1 MATETRNLVAPS
13 TSSRSLPAA
22 GSWPQRAPD
31 GRTCSSLTGVWV
43 RGDLEW
49 GTIPGLLRAA
59 ADQHGD
65 RCAIE
70 DGAFSLTF
78 SELRTLVLRA
88 SRGLFALDISAGDRV
103 AIWAPNVWEW
113 VVSALAIHEVGA
125 VLVPINTRYK
135 GAEARFIID
144 RSGAKALFTVDG
156 FLGLDFASLLERPE
170 LPTVIFRKNWDDFL
184 AAGRDGSVQVSG
196 DDLSDILFTSGTT
209 GHPKGVMTT
218 HAQSL
223 RAFADWSRVV
233 GLRAGDRYLVVAP
246 FFRCFGYKAGWL
258 AWLMT
263 GATILPQ
270 PVFDA
275 SAVLARIASDRISV
289 LPGPPALYQSFLL
302 QDLDGVDLSSLRLAV
317 TGAASIPVQLI
328 ERMRDELG
336 FETVI
341 TGYGLTEACG
351 IATMCRFDDDPVTIA
366 TTSGRAI
373 PEVEV
378 RVVDPEG
385 AEVTRGLPGEVVV
398 RGYNVM
404 KGYLDDPHSTSE
416 ALRDG
421 WLHTGDI
428 GVMDDRGYLKITD
441 RLKDMFICGGF
452 NAYPAEIEHALLAHP
467 GVTEVAVIGIPDDRL
482 GEVGMA
488 WVVAREALD
497 PDQLIAWARDRLAN
511 FKVPR
516 RIAIV
521 ESLPRNASAKVKK
534 FELRERYDAMA

>member
-1 MATETRNLVAPS
+1 M
-13 TSSRSLPAA
+13 
-22 GSWPQRAPD
+22 
-31 GRTCSSLTGVWV
+31 

-49 GTIPGLLRAA
+49 GTIPGLLRSAA
-59 ADQHGD
+59 RQHGA

-70 DGAFSLTF
+70 DGEVQLSFD
-78 SELRTLVLRA
+78 ELEDAVA
-88 SRGLFALDISAGDRV
+88 QAARGLYALDVAPGDRV

-113 VVSALAIHEVGA
+113 VVVALAIHTVGG

-135 GAEARFIID
+135 GAEARYILD
-144 RSGAKALFTVDG
+144 RSGARVLFTVNG
-156 FLGLDFASLLERPE
+156 FLGLDFADMLDRPD
-170 LPTVIFRKNWDDFL
+170 LPTVIFRENWDAFL
-184 AAGRDGSVQVSG
+184 AAGVEGSAEVRP

-218 HAQSL
+218 HAQTL

-246 FFRCFGYKAGWL
+246 FFHCFGYKAGWL
-258 AWLMT
+258 ACLMS

-275 SAVLARIASDRISV
+275 GAVLARIGRDRISV

-302 QDLDGVDLSSLRLAV
+302 QDRSDLDVSTLRLAV
-317 TGAASIPVQLI
+317 TGAATIPVRLI

-336 FETVI
+336 FDTVI

-373 PEVEV
+373 PDVEV
-378 RVVDPEG
+378 RVISASG
-385 AEVTRGLPGEVVV
+385 SEVPRGQPGEVVV

-404 KGYLDDPHSTSE
+404 KGYLDDPGSTAE
-416 ALRDG
+416 ALREG

-428 GVMDDRGYLKITD
+428 GIMDERGYLRITD

-452 NAYPAEIEHALLAHP
+452 NAYPAEIEHALLEHP
-467 GVTEVAVIGIPDDRL
+467 SVDEVAVIGIPDPRL

-488 WVVAREALD
+488 WVVSRDGLD
-497 PDQLIAWARDRLAN
+497 PDQLITWARERLAN

-516 RIAIV
+516 RVALV
-521 ESLPRNASAKVKK
+521 DGLPRNASAKVMK
-534 FELRERYDAMA
+534 FALRERFDAMA

>member
-1 MATETRNLVAPS
+1 M
-13 TSSRSLPAA
+13 
-22 GSWPQRAPD
+22 
-31 GRTCSSLTGVWV
+31 
-43 RGDLEW
+43 RGDLQW
-49 GTIPGLLRAA
+49 GAIPGLLRDAA
-59 ADQHGD
+59 SRHGE
-65 RCAIE
+65 RVAIE
-70 DGAFSLTF
+70 DGQVSLTF
-78 SELRTLVLRA
+78 SELLAVVERA
-88 SRGLFALDISAGDRV
+88 ARGLWSMDIVHGDRV

-113 VVSALAIHEVGA
+113 VVAALAIHEVGG

-135 GAEARFIID
+135 GAEARYIID
-144 RSGAKALFTVDG
+144 KSGAKALFTVDG
-156 FLGLDFASLLERPE
+156 FLGLDFASMLERPD
-170 LPTVIFRKNWDDFL
+170 LPTVIFRQNWDAFL
-184 AAGRDGSVQVSG
+184 EAGTDGTSTTTG

-223 RAFADWSRVV
+223 RAFADWSEVV

-246 FFRCFGYKAGWL
+246 FFHCFGYKAGWL
-258 AWLMT
+258 ACLMT
-263 GATILPQ
+263 GATIVPQ

-275 SAVLARIASDRISV
+275 AAVLERVGRDRISV

-302 QDLDGVDLSSLRLAV
+302 KDLDGIDLSSLRLAV
-317 TGAASIPVQLI
+317 TGAASIPVRLI

-351 IATMCRFDDDPVTIA
+351 IATMCRFDDDPETIA
-366 TTSGRAI
+366 KTSGRAI

-378 RVVDPEG
+378 LVVDPDG
-385 AEVTRGLPGEVVV
+385 NEVERGQPGEVVV

-404 KGYLDDPHSTSE
+404 TGYFDDPENT
-416 ALRDG
+416 ADAIRDG

-428 GVMDDRGYLKITD
+428 GVMDERGYLRITD

-452 NAYPAEIEHALLAHP
+452 NAYPAEIEHALLEHDA
-467 GVTEVAVIGIPDDRL
+467 VADVAVIGIPDPRL

-488 WVVAREALD
+488 WIVPNGELD
-497 PDQLIAWARDRLAN
+497 SDALIAWARERLAN

-516 RIAIV
+516 RVALIDA
-521 ESLPRNASAKVKK
+521 LPRNASAKVMK
-534 FELRERYDAMA
+534 FELRERYERMA